1 VVYNY
6 YGNKGV
12 WKGAG
17 ILIGPDVRRS
27 VALHLN
33 LKPAEVVV
41 TDARG
46 WSACR
51 EHLAQAS
58 IVGLDTEFVGEG
70 RHRPELCLVQIATPE
85 TLYVIDPYAVGRLE
99 GLWELLQDPRRL
111 VVVHAGKEDIR
122 ICQHQAQRP
131 PARIFDI
138 QLAAALSGLD
148 YPLGYGKLV
157 EELFGIAMNKD
168 LTLSNWR
175 QRPLTQSQLRYAFDD
190 VRYLLPAYVLLQERL
205 QQQQRE
211 SWAEEEFAALVQRA
225 LAEDQGPENWRRVKG
240 IGRLDRQGLAI
251 VKELYQWREEW
262 SQRWNRPSRQVLSDH
277 LLVRIARLKP
287 HCRKELASLRGV
299 PQNAVAEILEVI
311 QQALALPAA
320 ACPAPTP
327 RIHETAEVVAIS
339 QLLQIVLHE
348 WCARHQVASNLAAT
362 AADLKAFAYYQL
374 ARRSAPELPLFRG
387 WRAQVLLPELQAVLE
402 GRRWVAVNPQRSHGF
417 PLQIIAWDASRG
429 WPLLPSTPVSSPP
442 HSPPFPAATD
452 GPVPATPD
460 TAVDTK
466 SAPTSRQ
473 PKALDTPGSASGTL
487 SPDTAPSGGGV
498 PFPQDSVQTD
508 GVPSSC
514 PMGFVASPE
523 KVAASP
529 GSGWTES

>member
-1 VVYNY
+1 
-6 YGNKGV
+6 
-12 WKGAG
+12 
-17 ILIGPDVRRS
+17 
-27 VALHLN
+27 VALQLN
-33 LKPAEVVV
+33 LKPSEVMV
-41 TDARG
+41 TNARE

-58 IVGLDTEFVGEG
+58 VVGLDTEFVGEG

-122 ICQHQAQRP
+122 ICQHHAQQP

-138 QLAAALSGLD
+138 QLAAGLSGLD

-157 EELFGIAMNKD
+157 EELFGVAMNKE

-190 VRYLLPAYVLLQERL
+190 VRYLLPAYVLLQGRL

-225 LAEDQGPENWRRVKG
+225 LAEDQGAENWRRVKG
-240 IGRLDRQGLAI
+240 LGRLDRQGLAI

-262 SQRWNRPSRQVLSDH
+262 SQRWNRPSRHVLSDH

-287 HCRKELASLRGV
+287 RCRKELASLRGV

-311 QQALALPAA
+311 QQALALPPA

-327 RIHETAEVVAIS
+327 RIHETAEVVAVS

-348 WCARHQVASNLAAT
+348 WCSRHQVASNLAAT
-362 AADLKAFAYYQL
+362 PADLKAFAYYQL
-374 ARRSAPELPLFRG
+374 ARRPAPEMPLFRG
-387 WRAQVLLPELQAVLE
+387 WRAQALLPELQAVLE
-402 GRRWVAVNPQRSHGF
+402 GRRWVAVNPHRSHGF
-417 PLQIIAWDASRG
+417 PLRIIAWDDPTGLPFPHPAPTPQHSLA
-429 WPLLPSTPVSSPP
+429 PLADADGPGFPSSDAAADTTPIPVHRCSTSPDASTPEDDIRLPLTSVPGDGVSS
-442 HSPPFPAATD
+442 SL
-452 GPVPATPD
+452 PV
-460 TAVDTK
+460 
-466 SAPTSRQ
+466 
-473 PKALDTPGSASGTL
+473 GSVASSEEVTV
-487 SPDTAPSGGGV
+487 S
-498 PFPQDSVQTD
+498 
-508 GVPSSC
+508 PSSRRT
-514 PMGFVASPE
+514 PS
-523 KVAASP
+523 
-529 GSGWTES
+529 

>member
-1 VVYNY
+1 
-6 YGNKGV
+6 
-12 WKGAG
+12 
-17 ILIGPDVRRS
+17 

-41 TDARG
+41 ANPRE

-51 EHLAQAS
+51 EHLAQVS
-58 IVGLDTEFVGEG
+58 VMGLDTEFVGEG
-70 RHRPELCLVQIATPE
+70 RHRPELCLVQIATPD
-85 TLYVIDPYAVGRLE
+85 TLYVIDPHATGRLE
-99 GLWELLQDPRRL
+99 GLWELLQDPRRV

-122 ICQHQAQRP
+122 ICQHQAHRP

-138 QLAAALSGLD
+138 QLAAGLLGLD

-157 EELFGIAMNKD
+157 EELFGTAMNKD

-205 QQQQRE
+205 QQRQRE

-262 SQRWNRPSRQVLSDH
+262 SQRWNRPARQVLSDH

-327 RIHETAEVVAIS
+327 RIHETTEVVAVS

-348 WCARHQVASNLAAT
+348 WCARHQVASTLAAT

-374 ARRSAPELPLFRG
+374 TRRPAPELPLFRG

-402 GRRWVAVNPQRSHGF
+402 GRRWVAVNPHRSRGF
-417 PLQIIAWDASRG
+417 PLQIIAWDAPPGIPSPPSA
-429 WPLLPSTPVSSPP
+429 PLGTPP
-442 HSPPFPAATD
+442 HSLLPPVSTD
-452 GPVPATPD
+452 SAVLAPSPPVVNTN
-460 TAVDTK
+460 
-466 SAPTSRQ
+466 SAPVGRQ
-473 PKALDTPGSASGTL
+473 SPALDMVAPGGEAQPPNT
-487 SPDTAPSGGGV
+487 TASGGGLV
-498 PFPQDSVQTD
+498 SSDAAASENGAPIPQDSGQT
-508 GVPSSC
+508 GREPSSC
-514 PMGFVASPE
+514 PMSSVASPQG
-523 KVAASP
+523 VGAHP
-529 GSGWTES
+529 GSC

>member
-1 VVYNY
+1 MVMR
-6 YGNKGV
+6 GV

-17 ILIGPDVRRS
+17 ILSGPNARRP
-27 VALHLN
+27 VALQLN
-33 LKPAEVVV
+33 LKPSEVMV
-41 TDARG
+41 TNARE

-58 IVGLDTEFVGEG
+58 VVGLDTEFVGEG

-122 ICQHQAQRP
+122 ICQHHAQQP

-138 QLAAALSGLD
+138 QLAAGLSGLD

-157 EELFGIAMNKD
+157 EELFGVAMNKE

-190 VRYLLPAYVLLQERL
+190 VRYLLPAYVLLQGRL

-225 LAEDQGPENWRRVKG
+225 LAEDQGAENWRRVKG
-240 IGRLDRQGLAI
+240 LGRLDRQGLAI

-262 SQRWNRPSRQVLSDH
+262 SQRWNRPSRHVLSDH

-287 HCRKELASLRGV
+287 RCRKELASLRGV

-311 QQALALPAA
+311 QQALALPPA

-327 RIHETAEVVAIS
+327 RIHETAEVVAVS

-348 WCARHQVASNLAAT
+348 WCSRYQVASNLAAT
-362 AADLKAFAYYQL
+362 PADLKAFAYYQL
-374 ARRSAPELPLFRG
+374 ARRPAPEMPLFRG
-387 WRAQVLLPELQAVLE
+387 WRAQALLPELQAVLE
-402 GRRWVAVNPQRSHGF
+402 GRRWVAVNPHRSHGF
-417 PLQIIAWDASRG
+417 PLRIIAWDDPTGLPFPHPAPTPQHSLA
-429 WPLLPSTPVSSPP
+429 PLADADGPGFPSSDAAADTTPIPVHRCSTSPDASTPEDDIRLPLTSVPGDGVSS
-442 HSPPFPAATD
+442 SL
-452 GPVPATPD
+452 PV
-460 TAVDTK
+460 
-466 SAPTSRQ
+466 
-473 PKALDTPGSASGTL
+473 GSVASSEEVTV
-487 SPDTAPSGGGV
+487 S
-498 PFPQDSVQTD
+498 
-508 GVPSSC
+508 PSSRRT
-514 PMGFVASPE
+514 PS
-523 KVAASP
+523 
-529 GSGWTES
+529 

>member
-1 VVYNY
+1 M
-6 YGNKGV
+6 
-12 WKGAG
+12 
-17 ILIGPDVRRS
+17 
-27 VALHLN
+27 ALQLN
-33 LKPAEVVV
+33 LKPSEVMV
-41 TDARG
+41 TNARE

-58 IVGLDTEFVGEG
+58 VVGLDTEFVGEG

-122 ICQHQAQRP
+122 ICQHHAQQP

-138 QLAAALSGLD
+138 QLAAGLSGLD

-157 EELFGIAMNKD
+157 EELFGVAMNKE

-190 VRYLLPAYVLLQERL
+190 VRYLLPAYVLLQGRL

-225 LAEDQGPENWRRVKG
+225 LAEDQGAENWRRVKG
-240 IGRLDRQGLAI
+240 LGRLDRQGLAI

-262 SQRWNRPSRQVLSDH
+262 SQRWNRPSRHVLSDH

-287 HCRKELASLRGV
+287 RCRKELASLRGV

-311 QQALALPAA
+311 QQALALPPA

-327 RIHETAEVVAIS
+327 RIHETAEVVAVS

-348 WCARHQVASNLAAT
+348 WCSRYQVASNLAAT
-362 AADLKAFAYYQL
+362 PADLKAFAYYQL
-374 ARRSAPELPLFRG
+374 ARRPAPEMPLFRG
-387 WRAQVLLPELQAVLE
+387 WRAQALLPELQAVLE
-402 GRRWVAVNPQRSHGF
+402 GRRWVAVNPHRSHGF
-417 PLQIIAWDASRG
+417 PLRIIAWDDPTGLPFPHPAPTPQHSLA
-429 WPLLPSTPVSSPP
+429 PLADADGPGFPSSDAAADTTPIPVHRCSTSPDASTPEDDIRLPLTSVPGDGVSS
-442 HSPPFPAATD
+442 SR
-452 GPVPATPD
+452 PV
-460 TAVDTK
+460 
-466 SAPTSRQ
+466 
-473 PKALDTPGSASGTL
+473 GSVASSEEVTV
-487 SPDTAPSGGGV
+487 S
-498 PFPQDSVQTD
+498 
-508 GVPSSC
+508 PSSRRT
-514 PMGFVASPE
+514 PS
-523 KVAASP
+523 
-529 GSGWTES
+529 

>member
-1 VVYNY
+1 MVMR
-6 YGNKGV
+6 GV

-17 ILIGPDVRRS
+17 ILSEPNARRP
-27 VALHLN
+27 VALQLN
-33 LKPAEVVV
+33 LKPSEVMV
-41 TDARG
+41 TNARE

-58 IVGLDTEFVGEG
+58 VVGLDTEFVGEG

-122 ICQHQAQRP
+122 ICQHHAQQP

-138 QLAAALSGLD
+138 QLAAGLSGLD

-157 EELFGIAMNKD
+157 EELFGVAMNKE

-190 VRYLLPAYVLLQERL
+190 VRYLLPAYVLLQGRL

-225 LAEDQGPENWRRVKG
+225 LAEDQGAENWRRVKG
-240 IGRLDRQGLAI
+240 LGRLDRQGLAI

-262 SQRWNRPSRQVLSDH
+262 SQRWNRPSRHVLSDH

-287 HCRKELASLRGV
+287 RCRKELASLRGV

-311 QQALALPAA
+311 QQALALPPA

-327 RIHETAEVVAIS
+327 RIHETAEVVAVS

-348 WCARHQVASNLAAT
+348 WCSRYQVASNLAAT
-362 AADLKAFAYYQL
+362 PADLKAFAYYQL
-374 ARRSAPELPLFRG
+374 ARRPAPEMPLFRG
-387 WRAQVLLPELQAVLE
+387 WRAQALLPELQAVLE
-402 GRRWVAVNPQRSHGF
+402 GRRWVAVNPHRSHGF
-417 PLQIIAWDASRG
+417 PLRIIAWDDPTGLPFPHPAPTPQHSLA
-429 WPLLPSTPVSSPP
+429 PLADADGPGFPSSDAAADTTPIPVHRCSTSPDASTPEDDIRLPLTSVPGDGVSS
-442 HSPPFPAATD
+442 SL
-452 GPVPATPD
+452 PV
-460 TAVDTK
+460 
-466 SAPTSRQ
+466 
-473 PKALDTPGSASGTL
+473 GSVASSEEVTV
-487 SPDTAPSGGGV
+487 S
-498 PFPQDSVQTD
+498 
-508 GVPSSC
+508 PSSRRT
-514 PMGFVASPE
+514 PS
-523 KVAASP
+523 
-529 GSGWTES
+529 